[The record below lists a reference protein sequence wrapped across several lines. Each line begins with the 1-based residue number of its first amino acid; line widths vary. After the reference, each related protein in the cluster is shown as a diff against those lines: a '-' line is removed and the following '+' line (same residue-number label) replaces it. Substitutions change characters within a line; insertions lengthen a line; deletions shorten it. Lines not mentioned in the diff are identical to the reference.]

1 MEPPGWA
8 ESAHAQHGRSEI
20 LDADISRLIP
30 SEFKRSPI
38 ALDRGTGSRS
48 DQAQQGLQPV
58 VCRGAPVSDCVL
70 KKCDEGFHA
79 LLVSLIVAQS
89 LLQAINDS
97 LPCR

>member
-1 MEPPGWA
+1 MKKSLA
-8 ESAHAQHGRSEI
+8 LLRLFLSSSTS
-20 LDADISRLIP
+20 ISTCFLHY
-30 SEFKRSPI
+30 
-38 ALDRGTGSRS
+38 
-48 DQAQQGLQPV
+48 
-58 VCRGAPVSDCVL
+58 L